1 MSSGSVSSKDLHGR
15 RLTIETERGDN
26 EIRIGLVGELD
37 IGSAADLDDALL
49 EAERSGVQTIRVD
62 LRDLQFLD
70 STGLRAILSAQ
81 LRASVD
87 GSRLVI
93 VPGPERVQRLFAL
106 TGTAEFLHFED
117 GEQAPDNVSEL
128 PPGASEDAP
137 SAGSDAEA

>member
-1 MSSGSVSSKDLHGR
+1 MPSGSVSSKDLHGR
-15 RLTIETERGDN
+15 RLTIEIERGDN
-26 EIRIGLVGELD
+26 ELRIGLVGELD

-128 PPGASEDAP
+128 PPSASEDAS

>member
-1 MSSGSVSSKDLHGR
+1 MSEQSLPPRDLHGR
-15 RLTIETERGDN
+15 RLAIEVARTGD
-26 EIRIGLVGELD
+26 EIRIGLIGELD
-37 IGSAADLDDALL
+37 IGSAAELDEALL
-49 EAERSGVQTIRVD
+49 EAERAGVSTIRVD
-62 LRDLQFLD
+62 LHELEFLD

-117 GEQAPDNVSEL
+117 GEEAPDNVSEM
-128 PPGASEDAP
+128 PGGDS
-137 SAGSDAEA
+137 